1 MLTGELERER
11 ARAPEEETEF
21 LVLVLM
27 HIMYKLL
34 KVNRT
39 NSKFGVI
46 GPNIDG
52 PNTVLNFVS
61 LQSTEK
67 LLFPLSS
74 IKQKIKSSFFF
85 DLLLRSSSSRQVS
98 CGSF

>member
-34 KVNRT
+34 KR
-39 NSKFGVI
+39 
-46 GPNIDG
+46 
-52 PNTVLNFVS
+52 NFYF
-61 LQSTEK
+61 LY
-67 LLFPLSS
+67 
-74 IKQKIKSSFFF
+74 
-85 DLLLRSSSSRQVS
+85 RR
-98 CGSF
+98 